1 MYFCR
6 SWFSNMVSFRYVL
19 VFLNF
24 LHDIFSI
31 KFYTISFLC
40 KYNFFIDEKHT
51 QWMLDTKVK
60 VFHESIL
67 CFTKWPWNCISWNLL
82 KEKFQSVSFPLEIQ
96 FSINLI
102 MNIYKLYWHKYH
114 GNAAGIYLL
123 KVDYRKTRTR
133 CDMFKF
139 KNKNTRTMP
148 SVVLVSLL
156 LTLNIFLT
164 L

>member
-1 MYFCR
+1 MHFCC
-6 SWFSNMVSFRYVL
+6 SGFSNMVSFRYAL

-31 KFYTISFLC
+31 KFYPVPFSANTVF
-40 KYNFFIDEKHT
+40 YWWET
-51 QWMLDTKVK
+51 WMLLDTKVK